1 MNGDWSPYS
10 EIDTYDFTRLENLC
24 PQAEYWG

>member
-10 EIDTYDFTRLENLC
+10 NIDTYDFERLENLC